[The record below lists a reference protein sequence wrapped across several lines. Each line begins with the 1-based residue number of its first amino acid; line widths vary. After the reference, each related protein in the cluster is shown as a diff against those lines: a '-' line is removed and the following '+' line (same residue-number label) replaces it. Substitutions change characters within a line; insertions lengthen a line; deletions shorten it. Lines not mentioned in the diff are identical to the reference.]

1 MPEPDVLHTITPY
14 SPYREDLSRLRMS
27 LDRRSAL
34 VLVVAALCLTGQYY
48 LASLRWLSTWI
59 AEPVPQSLSWCGLI
73 VVFYLI
79 LPALVIKLG
88 FRQKLRDYGLAWNGL
103 HRHGWPYLILLGV
116 MLPVIIGASFNP
128 HFKDFYPFFPYASA
142 SVAGFILWEL
152 AYGLHFIAV
161 EFFFRGFLIF
171 GLSERLGPYAFFIS
185 AVPYCM
191 VHFSKPAG
199 EALGAIVAGLVL
211 GYLAWKNRS
220 IWGGALVHWGV
231 AITMDL
237 ASTLQKLPPAY

>member
-1 MPEPDVLHTITPY
+1 MSESSPLETITAH
-14 SPYREDLSRLRMS
+14 SRYREDLSRLALG
-27 LDRRSAL
+27 LDRRTAL
-34 VLVVAALCLTGQYY
+34 VLVVAAFCLTGQYY
-48 LASLRWLSTWI
+48 FASLRWISTWI
-59 AEPVPQSLSWCGLI
+59 ADPVLQSLSWCGLI
-73 VVFYLI
+73 VVFYFI
-79 LPALVIKLG
+79 LPALLIKFG
-88 FRQKLRDYGLAWNGL
+88 FRQNLKDYGLAWNGL

-128 HFKDFYPFFPYASA
+128 HFKEYYPFFSYASA
-142 SVAGFILWEL
+142 SVTGFLLWEL

-161 EFFFRGFLIF
+161 EFFFRGFLVF
-171 GLSERLGPYAFFIS
+171 GLAERLGPYAFFIS

-199 EALGAIVAGLVL
+199 EAIGAILAGLAL

-237 ASTLQKLPPAY
+237 ASTLQKLPSP